1 MQKHPLK
8 AFFGHHKCATGWI
21 DTILME
27 VCYAMG
33 LRMRIVH
40 LPRDFA
46 SHESLAEFVETQ
58 RVEFLSYTNA
68 DVRYMRGLEFDR
80 AFHVVRDPRDIVV
93 SAYFSHKKVHGL
105 YPEIV
110 EHRKRLNTMSKE
122 QGLFAEIDF
131 SAKEFE
137 ELDLWNYDQANVL
150 ELKMEE
156 LTSAPLEGFTSIFR
170 FLEMIEDEFEPVGA
184 ADRVLLSANRL
195 VYRGRRVLPRLGRH
209 ALKPVTRFT
218 TDRLERT
225 LAKFSFRRL
234 AGGRARGSEDTN
246 SHYRKGVPGDWAN
259 HFAPAHKTYFKERY
273 GDLLIKLDYED
284 NYDW

>member
-1 MQKHPLK
+1 MRFPLR

-21 DTILME
+21 DTILMD

-40 LPRDFA
+40 LPREFA
-46 SHESLAEFVETQ
+46 SHGSLANLAKDA

-68 DVRYMRGLEFDR
+68 DVRHMRGLEFHR

-110 EHRKRLNTMSKE
+110 EHRKRLESMSKDD
-122 QGLFAEIDF
+122 GLFAEIDF

-137 ELDLWNYDQANVL
+137 ELDLWDYAHPNVL
-150 ELKMEE
+150 EVKMEE
-156 LTSAPLEGFTSIFR
+156 LTAAPFEWFTRIFR
-170 FLEMIEDEFEPVGA
+170 FLEMIDNELEPVGA

-195 VYRGRRVLPRLGRH
+195 VYRGRRVLPGLERH
-209 ALKPVTRFT
+209 ALKPVARFT
-218 TDRLERT
+218 SERLSRT
-225 LAKFSFRRL
+225 LSKLSFSRL
-234 AGGRARGSEDTN
+234 AGGRARGREDTN

-259 HFAPAHKTYFKERY
+259 HFTPAHKAYFKERY